1 MSWTPDTSGWH
12 DDMGS
17 VQTTQMG
24 LELCAFHELAN
35 LLALVHKTAMLK
47 GVGADHDREKFPLTG
62 RFLMGR
68 LRQAM
73 TDDEKL
79 LVEGM
84 VREVRALADGE
95 VLVRRG
101 VETNLCSILIEGFM
115 IRTVEMEGHRSI
127 VSMQVP
133 GDFVDLH
140 AFALRRLDH
149 DLVALGSCKVGV
161 VEHAAIAEVLE
172 HRPHLA
178 RLLWFSTLLDAAI
191 HREWICKLEQ
201 LQAAARVAHIF
212 SELWHRLDMVG
223 LSNQGVVRTPL
234 TQADLAEMCGIT
246 PIHMNRA
253 LGQLRREGIAD
264 FRRGTLY
271 VEDRARLETFGAFN
285 PFYLYGESVL
295 SVPPEAR

>member
-1 MSWTPDTSGWH
+1 
-12 DDMGS
+12 
-17 VQTTQMG
+17 
-24 LELCAFHELAN
+24 
-35 LLALVHKTAMLK
+35 MLK
-47 GVGADHDREKFPLTG
+47 GVQGEKEWDTFPLTG

-68 LRQAM
+68 LRNDM
-73 TDDEKL
+73 DNDEKKL
-79 LVEGM
+79 LESIVM
-84 VREVRALADGE
+84 EVRTLADGE
-95 VLVRRG
+95 ILVRRG

-115 IRTVEMEGHRSI
+115 IRTVETDARRSI
-127 VSMQVP
+127 VSVQVP

-149 DLVALGSCKVGV
+149 DLVALGNSKIGV
-161 VEHAAIAEVLE
+161 VEHSAIAEVLA

-223 LSNQGVVRTPL
+223 LGSQGVVRTPL

-271 VEDRARLETFGAFN
+271 VEDRARLEAFGSFN
-285 PFYLYGESVL
+285 AFYLYGEAVL
-295 SVPPEAR
+295 GATAEAS